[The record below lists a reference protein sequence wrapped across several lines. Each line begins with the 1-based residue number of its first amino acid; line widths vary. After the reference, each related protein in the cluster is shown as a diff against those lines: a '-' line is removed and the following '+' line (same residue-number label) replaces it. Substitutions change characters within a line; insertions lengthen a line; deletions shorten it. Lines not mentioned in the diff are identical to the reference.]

1 MVIAIDGPAG
11 SGKSSTAKAVAA
23 RLGMVHLDTGAMYR
37 AVTLKALRSG
47 VAADDD
53 AGLQQLVRATSI
65 RFSGS
70 PPETRVWMDDED
82 VTEAVRGDAVTAAVS
97 DYCRP
102 MVVRRALVEQQR
114 AIGRAADCV
123 CEGRDIGTVVFPDA
137 ELKVYMVASARER
150 ARRRQRDFEALGV
163 RKSLEELEREIE
175 ARDRKDSTRE
185 NSPLKKADD
194 ALVLDTTHQTFDGQ
208 VHYIVERAKAVLAR
222 RCA

>member
-23 RLGMVHLDTGAMYR
+23 QLGMVHLDTGAMYR
-37 AVTLKALRSG
+37 AITLKALRLG
-47 VAADDD
+47 VAADDE
-53 AGLQQLVRATSI
+53 ASLGQLVGNTSI

-82 VTEAVRGDAVTAAVS
+82 VTERVRTDAVTANVS

-102 MVVRRALVEQQR
+102 MVVRQALVEQQR
-114 AIGRAADCV
+114 VIGRAGDCV

-137 ELKVYMVASARER
+137 ELKVFMTASVHER
-150 ARRRQRDFEALGV
+150 ACRRQRDFEALDV
-163 RKSLEELEREIE
+163 HKSLDELEREIE

-185 NSPLKKADD
+185 NSPLKRADD
-194 ALVLDTTHQTFDGQ
+194 ALVLDTTHETFDGQ
-208 VHYIVERAKAVLAR
+208 VRYIVEKAKAVLAK